1 MIDIINL
8 TKTFN
13 GHPILNNLNLTIES
27 GEITALVG
35 KNGAGKSTLIR
46 SISGLLKPDSG
57 EIQIKNNS
65 QIGILMGGEVNLYR
79 NLTAYEIIHYFGS
92 LHGMKKKDINKK
104 MAELDEVLNF
114 KNFINQK
121 AYTFSRGMNQK
132 VAFIISLIHNPD
144 ILLIDEPSTGLDLEA
159 SNDVINF
166 IKYLK
171 TQNKTILIAT
181 HNIFEISDLSDNIA
195 FLSNGN
201 IQQKIST
208 SLFFKNCPP
217 DRKNDYII
225 KELDGRKDL

>member
-144 ILLIDEPSTGLDLEA
+144 ILL
-159 SNDVINF
+159 
-166 IKYLK
+166 
-171 TQNKTILIAT
+171 
-181 HNIFEISDLSDNIA
+181 
-195 FLSNGN
+195 
-201 IQQKIST
+201 
-208 SLFFKNCPP
+208 
-217 DRKNDYII
+217 
-225 KELDGRKDL
+225 

>member
-1 MIDIINL
+1 
-8 TKTFN
+8 
-13 GHPILNNLNLTIES
+13 
-27 GEITALVG
+27 
-35 KNGAGKSTLIR
+35 
-46 SISGLLKPDSG
+46 
-57 EIQIKNNS
+57 
-65 QIGILMGGEVNLYR
+65 MGGEVNLYR
-79 NLTAYEIIHYFGS
+79 NLTAYEIIHYFGN

-144 ILLIDEPSTGLDLEA
+144 ILLLDEPSTGLDLEA

-225 KELDGRKDL
+225 KELDRRKDL

>member
-121 AYTFSRGMNQK
+121 YYTFSRGMNQK

-144 ILLIDEPSTGLDLEA
+144 ILLLDEPSTGLDLEA